1 MVTTSWFNFKVS
13 PECEGL
19 CFIHLLYFQF
29 ALGGWALPGPGPVN
43 WGWSS
48 TAVQAPLECAP
59 PFLPHNPLPEE
70 LDMNLPETPLLCLP
84 TPPHQP
90 QPQFK

>member
-43 WGWSS
+43 WG
-48 TAVQAPLECAP
+48 
-59 PFLPHNPLPEE
+59 
-70 LDMNLPETPLLCLP
+70 
-84 TPPHQP
+84 
-90 QPQFK
+90 